1 MTHQAGPG
9 RGGMGGMQGPSIK
22 ERGAL
27 TTPPPPGGG
36 AGRGGAGG
44 GAGGTAAQRT
54 PAFNMNNWSTAAL

>member
-9 RGGMGGMQGPSIK
+9 RGGMGGMRCPLIK
-22 ERGAL
+22 EQGAL

-36 AGRGGAGG
+36 AGGGAGG
-44 GAGGTAAQRT
+44 AAAQRT

>member
-36 AGRGGAGG
+36 AGGGAGG
-44 GAGGTAAQRT
+44 AAAQRT

>member
-36 AGRGGAGG
+36 AGRGAVQGARQPSGL
-44 GAGGTAAQRT
+44 QL
-54 PAFNMNNWSTAAL
+54 ST